1 MVLQKDEERSSTAS
15 GRTCEG
21 LVAFGLAHIHIQEVP
36 RVPARPA
43 GHRGFKRVDQLLE
56 DGWSGTAS
64 PTVVAHAVA
73 AARMRKGVVTNSNCS
88 RGATR
93 YSVPAGDVVGRKM
106 VGRCTTISRAEAEE
120 EG

>member
-36 RVPARPA
+36 RVPAKSA
-43 GHRGFKRVDQLLE
+43 GHRGSNLVNQLLE
-56 DGWSGTAS
+56 DGRSGTAS

-73 AARMRKGVVTNSNCS
+73 AARMRK
-88 RGATR
+88 
-93 YSVPAGDVVGRKM
+93 
-106 VGRCTTISRAEAEE
+106 
-120 EG
+120 